1 MPILGQND
9 LKKNTANLRETKNN
23 QQKYFFWRGIYMHIS
38 CVSYKT
44 KKYNSDY
51 KSFFRHVKYDQLKS
65 VMIYI
70 SFFPQKCC
78 E

>member
-1 MPILGQND
+1 
-9 LKKNTANLRETKNN
+9 
-23 QQKYFFWRGIYMHIS
+23 MHIS

-44 KKYNSDY
+44 NKYNSDY

-70 SFFPQKCC
+70 SFFPP
-78 E
+78 EMLWVEPVYNIPYHSNELAVSFASRTVIPLMVL